1 VRVPFLEDLNAQV
14 RLLIALPLL
23 IVAEPLIH
31 CRSRYVVGPFLERG
45 LVTPEDEGRFQTF
58 VAVAEERRTSGF
70 AAIVLAIAATV
81 LSAWIWHQNW
91 STRPGAWYISNAN
104 GEFWLTFGGWWYVF
118 VSLNVFRFVLLRWY
132 YRLVV
137 WYQFLWRVSRL
148 KLDLNPLHPDRSG
161 GLGFLALSV
170 PALGLGFLAQTT
182 GLAAR
187 IGGRILHEGASL
199 DSFAAEMWLTPVFF
213 TALSVLPLSFFLLD
227 LLQMR
232 LKGSVDYGGLATR
245 YVDAFRRK
253 WLLDTTA
260 QEKGL
265 VGSSDIQS
273 LADLANT
280 YQIVT
285 SVRLIP
291 ISLSVVLLHTA
302 GLAVPFIPLW
312 LTRIPFDQLI
322 PRVVEKVI

>member
-1 VRVPFLEDLNAQV
+1 
-14 RLLIALPLL
+14 
-23 IVAEPLIH
+23 
-31 CRSRYVVGPFLERG
+31 
-45 LVTPEDEGRFQTF
+45 
-58 VAVAEERRTSGF
+58 
-70 AAIVLAIAATV
+70 
-81 LSAWIWHQNW
+81 
-91 STRPGAWYISNAN
+91 
-104 GEFWLTFGGWWYVF
+104 
-118 VSLNVFRFVLLRWY
+118 VSVNVFRFVLLRWY

-148 KLDLNPLHPDRSG
+148 ELDLNPLHPDRSG

-182 GLAAR
+182 ALAGK
-187 IGGRILHEGASL
+187 IGGRILHDGASL
-199 DSFAAEMWLTPVFF
+199 DSFASEMWLTPVLF

-227 LLQMR
+227 LLRMR

-253 WLLDTTA
+253 WLLDPTA
-260 QEKGL
+260 HEKGL

-273 LADLANT
+273 LADLANS

-291 ISLSVVLLHTA
+291 ISLSVVLFHTV
-302 GLAVPFIPLW
+302 GLAAPFIPLW